1 MPGITARIT
10 DVTLYTAGARVRRV
24 ATVDATLKRVRIDGL
39 PRSVIDD
46 TLRVEVV
53 GPSVATSLS
62 AGRDAPAASAAAA
75 ETPAAVRSAER
86 AVALAETEQSRIEGA
101 LGSLAQAPVV
111 SDPPSNDEPPAAWDA
126 VLAARRA
133 LVTARAEREVALRE
147 QHIAAKQRVVEARRV
162 LAAEQDR
169 EARATGD
176 RAPKLHEL
184 RTYVDVEL
192 EPAPDAAGTIE
203 LTLEYIVGAAR
214 WVPSYVARLD
224 GDQATVE
231 VRALVAQAAGE
242 DWTGVTLVLSTAE
255 PTRFATLPELHA
267 QKIGRRQQ
275 EPAKKGF
282 RAAPVGAGALY
293 ADYDRTRPPRTV
305 ELKQQELRT
314 EVWDDGSSNAK
325 DAFQTP
331 PEGKLMPPPA
341 PMAAAP
347 MPDLS
352 AFAVEPARKSRS
364 MFSRGGG
371 GGAPPAPGAPPPM
384 QQAYRRSAP
393 RDQAEEGMVFGGM
406 AIGVPAGPAP
416 ARLDYGSLRMAG
428 PTASHRGQLV
438 PATGAFID
446 LAGGAEVA
454 AAAARVAALPLPP
467 GCRAD
472 WSHAYDYAFT
482 ADGRVEV
489 AADGAW
495 HSIAVTSLETTA
507 KLRHVATPRE
517 QQDVFRIAT
526 LANPFTGPLLPGPID
541 IYDQGRFL
549 LTSDVEF
556 TPPGAT
562 VEVGLGVD
570 ASVKIARNTEFQEEV
585 TGMLRGGL
593 RLHHTITVD
602 VENLSPR
609 AIELEVRERIPVT
622 RDGEDEIEVTTGRV
636 EPAWERF
643 HPDPDA
649 SRDQKLRGGYR
660 WCITVPPAKK
670 QTLRAGYEIKIA
682 GKHELVGGN
691 RRES

>member
-39 PRSVIDD
+39 PRAVIDD

-53 GPSVATSLS
+53 GPSVATSLA
-62 AGRDAPAASAAAA
+62 AGRDAPAALTAAD
-75 ETPAAVRSAER
+75 ENPATVRAAER

-101 LGSLAQAPVV
+101 LGLLSQAPVV
-111 SDPPSNDEPPAAWDA
+111 GEPPAHDEVPAAWDA

-147 QHIAAKQRVVEARRV
+147 QLIAAKQRLVDARRV

-169 EARATGD
+169 VARATSD

-184 RTYVDVEL
+184 RTYVEVEL
-192 EPAPDAAGTIE
+192 EPAAGAAGTID
-203 LTLEYIVGAAR
+203 LTLEYLVSAAR

-267 QKIGRRQQ
+267 QKIGRRQD
-275 EPAKKGF
+275 EPAKRGF
-282 RAAPVGAGALY
+282 RAPPVGASALY
-293 ADYDRTRPPRTV
+293 ADYDRARAPRAVEMKPP
-305 ELKQQELRT
+305 ELRT
-314 EVWDDGSSNAK
+314 EVWDDGSSHAK
-325 DAFQTP
+325 DAFLTP
-331 PEGKLMPPPA
+331 PQGNVMPSTA

-347 MPDLS
+347 MRDIS
-352 AFAVEPARKSRS
+352 AFAAAPEAKKSRS
-364 MFSRGGG
+364 VFGRG
-371 GGAPPAPGAPPPM
+371 GGAPPAPGGPPKPH
-384 QQAYRRSAP
+384 AYRSAP
-393 RDQAEEGMVFGGM
+393 SDKADDEGM

-428 PTASHRGQLV
+428 PTASNRGQLV
-438 PATGAFID
+438 PAAGAFLD
-446 LAGGAEVA
+446 LAGGAEVS

-472 WSHAYDYAFT
+472 WSHAYDYAFS
-482 ADGRVEV
+482 ADGRVDV

-495 HSIAVTSLETTA
+495 HSLAVTALATTVTV
-507 KLRHVATPRE
+507 RHVATPRE

-526 LANPFTGPLLPGPID
+526 LANPFPGPLLAGPID

-549 LTSDVEF
+549 LTSEVEL

-570 ASVKIARNTEFQEEV
+570 AAVKIARNTEFQEEV

-609 AIELEVRERIPVT
+609 AVELEVRERIPVT
-622 RDGEDEIEVTTGRV
+622 RDGEDEIEVILGRV
-636 EPAWERF
+636 EPAWDRF
-643 HPDPDA
+643 QPDPDA
-649 SRDQKLRGGYR
+649 PRAQKLRGGYR
-660 WCITVPPAKK
+660 WRITVPPARK
-670 QTLRAGYEIKIA
+670 QTLRAAYEIKIA